1 MHRKSFTLIEMLVVV
16 TLIVGL
22 MAMMAPS
29 WRRLKFE
36 SWLTTQHYILKRNVD
51 EAVMRGAIRKLHHY
65 EAAMDHVDWQ
75 IEQVRSRYRK

>member
-1 MHRKSFTLIEMLVVV
+1 MQRKAFTLIEMLVVV
-16 TLIVGL
+16 TIIIGLISIL
-22 MAMMAPS
+22 APS

-65 EAAMDHVDWQ
+65 EAAMRHVEWQ
-75 IEQVRSRYRK
+75 IEQVRKRYK